1 MDEPTRAVA
10 RTGMEQ
16 LRMDG
21 SPVAWPETT
30 EATISQGWRR
40 WRSFHR
46 RHKRGSDDFEAR
58 VEDLAKGLCS
68 AFEEEPRLVGPLMT
82 DYRHLARTLA
92 VVFAQASDTSKGN

>member
-1 MDEPTRAVA
+1 MNFGHTRRMDEATRAAA
-10 RTGMEQ
+10 RTAMAQ

-46 RHKRGSDDFEAR
+46 RYKRGSDDFEAR

-68 AFEEEPRLVGPLMT
+68 ASLGRWV
-82 DYRHLARTLA
+82 R
-92 VVFAQASDTSKGN
+92 